1 MTPETSAPA
10 ADPEASAAPSR
21 SAPAE
26 PGRKR
31 PPARKP
37 GGTSSAGAGAAQKRG
52 RARRKLRARKVDRII
67 RRVDPWSVL
76 KVSFLFSLSLW
87 IVFMLAGMILWTGA
101 VGSGAIDNVED
112 FITDLFALESFAFE
126 GGQLFRG
133 AAVGGLIMVLVATGF
148 SVLMA
153 VLFNL
158 ISDLTGGIR
167 VAVVELENLRR
178 PGDDL

>member
-1 MTPETSAPA
+1 MTPETTAPA
-10 ADPEASAAPSR
+10 ADPETDAAQAPAAPPRRTRPAASARTSSGA
-21 SAPAE
+21 SAPGSA
-26 PGRKR
+26 PGR
-31 PPARKP
+31 
-37 GGTSSAGAGAAQKRG
+37 KRG

-133 AAVGGLIMVLVATGF
+133 AAVGGLIMVLVTTGF

>member
-1 MTPETSAPA
+1 VSETTAPA
-10 ADPEASAAPSR
+10 ATPAADAPPPGRRRAADPAPKGSGTATSSKGASA
-21 SAPAE
+21 
-26 PGRKR
+26 
-31 PPARKP
+31 
-37 GGTSSAGAGAAQKRG
+37 GGTRGKRG
-52 RARRKLRARKVDRII
+52 RNRRRLRARKVDRII
-67 RRVDPWSVL
+67 RRIDPWSVL
-76 KVSFLFSLSLW
+76 KVSFLFSLCLW

-133 AAVGGLIMVLVATGF
+133 AAIGGFIMVLVTTGF

-178 PGDDL
+178 PGDAP

>member
-1 MTPETSAPA
+1 MTPEATTAEAEAEPA
-10 ADPEASAAPSR
+10 ATKAPKADKPKTKASATTGGDTR
-21 SAPAE
+21 RE
-26 PGRKR
+26 R
-31 PPARKP
+31 ARNK
-37 GGTSSAGAGAAQKRG
+37 
-52 RARRKLRARKVDRII
+52 RRKLRARKVERII

-76 KVSFLFSLSLW
+76 KLSFLFSLSLW
-87 IVFMLAGMILWTGA
+87 VVFMLAGVILWTAA

-126 GGQLFRG
+126 GAKLFRG
-133 AAVGGLIMVLVATGF
+133 AAIGGLVMVLVSTGF

-167 VAVVELENLRR
+167 VSVIELENLRQPAPPDR
-178 PGDDL
+178 SA

>member
-10 ADPEASAAPSR
+10 ADPAAGATSTR

-37 GGTSSAGAGAAQKRG
+37 AAPSGGTAPAKKRG

-67 RRVDPWSVL
+67 RRIDPWSVL

-133 AAVGGLIMVLVATGF
+133 AAIGGLIMVLVSTGF